1 VLWAHTDVGQILIQL
16 AKLKPKVVVIDS
28 IQTLSVT
35 ALSASPG
42 SVSQV
47 RACTQALVEHA
58 KTHDTIIL
66 LVGHVTKDGH
76 LAGPRVLEHMV
87 DTVLSFTGE
96 GQDRVR
102 LLRATKNRF
111 GPVNELGVFAMMDG
125 GLKDVS
131 NPSALFLSRPIEN
144 VSGSGVMVS
153 WEGSRPLLLEMQ
165 ALLDDSPGGPPRR
178 LVLGVDPSRVGMLLA
193 ILHRHGQLATHG
205 YDVFIN
211 VVGGMKVQETA
222 GDLAVLATVVSSL
235 KNQALPRD
243 MVMFGELGLGGE
255 VRPVPH
261 GQERIKEAMKQG
273 FKQVVLPKGNMP
285 KSPYKDLKLHPV
297 STVQEALACLFT

>member
-1 VLWAHTDVGQILIQL
+1 
-16 AKLKPKVVVIDS
+16 
-28 IQTLSVT
+28 
-35 ALSASPG
+35 
-42 SVSQV
+42 
-47 RACTQALVEHA
+47 
-58 KTHDTIIL
+58 
-66 LVGHVTKDGH
+66 
-76 LAGPRVLEHMV
+76 MV

-102 LLRATKNRF
+102 LIRATKNRF

-131 NPSALFLSRPIEN
+131 NPSALFLSRPIDN

-165 ALLDDSPGGPPRR
+165 ALLDDSPGGQPRR
-178 LVLGVDPSRVGMLLA
+178 LALGVDTSRVGMLLA
-193 ILHRHGQLATHG
+193 ILHRHGHMATHG

-211 VVGGMKVQETA
+211 VVGGMKVHETA
-222 GDLAVLATVVSSL
+222 GDLVVLATVVSSL
-235 KNQALPRD
+235 KNQCLPRD
-243 MVMFGELGLGGE
+243 MVVFGEVGLGGE

-273 FKQVVLPKGNMP
+273 FKQIVLPKGNMP
-285 KSPYKDLKLHPV
+285 KSPHKDLKLHPV
-297 STVQEALACLFT
+297 STVQETLACLFS